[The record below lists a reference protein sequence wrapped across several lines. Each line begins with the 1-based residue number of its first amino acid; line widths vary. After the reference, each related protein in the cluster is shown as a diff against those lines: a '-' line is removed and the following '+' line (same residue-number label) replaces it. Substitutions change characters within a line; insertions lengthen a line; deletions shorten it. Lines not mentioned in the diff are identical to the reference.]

1 MGDENSE
8 SELLSMDEEYFMVPA
23 NDLDKDTMQ
32 LHIIND
38 DHLSGSQFFNV
49 GDSII
54 SKSAVEGLGIERI
67 NGAYREGSG
76 RLSVDGGKKG
86 NNVNLEG

>member
-49 GDSII
+49 GDSLT
-54 SKSAVEGLGIERI
+54 SKSGVEGIGIERI
-67 NGAYREGSG
+67 HGAHREGSG
-76 RLSVDGGKKG
+76 RLSLDGGKKG
-86 NNVNLEG
+86 NNVLYES